1 MAGRPRAWLRRLAP
15 AVRRGGAAAALAAW
29 LAAPAAA
36 QVPPGAAVAGLTVTT
51 VHLEEKGQPVTEPG
65 LVGLVETQAGQPLS
79 LVEVHDTIAR
89 LFGIGRFQNVIV
101 HATREGAGVALR
113 YELVPLQSVVRVDF
127 EGDLGLDEKRLRATL
142 EDRFNGLPPVGRAPA
157 AARALEDLYAG
168 FGYTHATVTPA
179 PPRQDPHGLVLVFD
193 VAAGRRASLG
203 TVTIVGTP
211 RLPDAQ
217 LLDRLDVHPGGDY
230 DRDALD
236 RALARYVTELR
247 SHGYYEATARHEVT
261 IGGGGRTIDL
271 TIDVESGPLVEVT
284 FAGDRLPPDREKDLV
299 PVQREGSVDED
310 LLEDSDRRI
319 EQYLREQ
326 GYARAQATHRRTQHD
341 GRLDIVFTVHRGLQY
356 RVDHV
361 EITGNQTVPETDL
374 RPLVR
379 TAPGEPFVASRLS
392 ADVAAIEATYRRLGY
407 SEATVVSSVP
417 EPAPSASG
425 AAAAFVTPRIVITEG
440 PRTTVGRVDIE
451 GDHAVPVAD
460 LAAVIQSKAGDPY
473 SDRRTLMD
481 RDALTELYL
490 DRGYLSASVRVEPRF
505 NADHTSVDLVFTV
518 SEGPQAIVDHI
529 IVVGNTRTN
538 TSTILREL
546 PLKPGDPL
554 GLSERIESQR
564 RLQALG
570 LFRRVD
576 ISVLDHGGTRHD
588 LLVTVEEAPATTIGY
603 GGGLEGGRRLRP
615 SSTGGPPSER
625 IDIAPRGF
633 FEIGR
638 RNLWGKNRSINLY
651 SRLSVR
657 QSDNVADPS
666 QSGHFDEYRVVGS
679 YREPRAFGTNAD
691 LLVNGFLEQGVRT
704 SFNFF
709 RKGVTAE
716 FSKALTPRVRFAF
729 RYNFGYTKVFD
740 ERLDPQDQL
749 LIDRLFPQV
758 RLSIFSG
765 SLVRDTRDDAID
777 PAKGRLLSVD
787 GEVAARRLG
796 SQVGFVKTFLQAF
809 LFRQLLP
816 RSRLILAVGA
826 RLGLATGFPR
836 DILAVTPDG
845 EPILG
850 PDGQPI
856 VTTVRD
862 LPASERFFAGG
873 DSTVRGFALDQL
885 GRPDTI
891 DSSGFPIGG
900 NGLVVLNAELR
911 SPLWHNLGVVGFV
924 DGGNVFKRASDIDLG
939 LLRGSVGFGL
949 RYKSPIGPLR
959 VDLGFKVNPQT
970 LVTGGRERLTALHIS
985 FGQAF

>member
-1 MAGRPRAWLRRLAP
+1 MAGRPRAWLRRLAR
-15 AVRRGGAAAALAAW
+15 AVRRGGAAAGLAAW

-36 QVPPGAAVAGLTVTT
+36 QVPPGAPFAGLTVTA
-51 VHLEEKGQPVTEPG
+51 VHLEENGQEVTEPG
-65 LVGLVETQAGQPLS
+65 LVGLVETLAGQPLS
-79 LVEVHDTIAR
+79 LVEVRDTIAR
-89 LFGIGRFQNVIV
+89 LFGIGRFQNVLV
-101 HATREGAGVALR
+101 DATRDGAGVALR

-127 EGDLGLDEKRLRATL
+127 EGDLGLDAGRLRATL
-142 EDRFNGLPPVGRAPA
+142 DDRFNGLPPVGRAPA

-179 PPRQDPHGLVLVFD
+179 PPRQDPRGLVLVFD
-193 VAAGRRASLG
+193 IDAGPRARLG
-203 TVTIVGTP
+203 TVAVVGTP

-217 LLDRLDVHPGGDY
+217 LLDRLDVRPGGDY
-230 DRDALD
+230 DRAALD
-236 RALARYVTELR
+236 RALARYVAELR
-247 SHGYYEATARHEVT
+247 GHGYYEAAARHETTV
-261 IGGGGRTIDL
+261 GPDGRTLDL

-284 FAGDRLPPDREKDLV
+284 FEGDRLPADREKELV

-326 GYARAQATHRRTQHD
+326 GYARARATHRRTQQD
-341 GRLDIVFTVHRGLQY
+341 DRLDIVFTVHRGLQY
-356 RVDHV
+356 RVDRV
-361 EITGNQTVPETDL
+361 EITGNQAVPETDL

-379 TAPGEPFVASRLS
+379 TDPGEPFVASRLG
-392 ADVAAIEATYRRLGY
+392 ADVAAIEAYYRRQGY
-407 SEATVVSSVP
+407 AEAKVVSEVP

-425 AAAAFVTPRIVITEG
+425 PAAAFVTPRIVITEG
-440 PRTTVGRVDIE
+440 PRTLVGGVDIE
-451 GDHAVPVAD
+451 GNHAVPTAD
-460 LAAVIQSKAGDPY
+460 LAAAIQSKAGDPY
-473 SDRRTLMD
+473 TDRRALAD
-481 RDALTELYL
+481 RDAVTELYL
-490 DRGYLSASVRVEPRF
+490 DRGYLSASVQVAPRF
-505 NADHTSVDLVFTV
+505 DESHSSVDLVFTV

-529 IVVGNTRTN
+529 IVVGNTRTS

-546 PLKPGDPL
+546 PLEPGDPL
-554 GLSERIESQR
+554 GLSARIDSQR

-588 LLVTVEEAPATTIGY
+588 LLVTVEEAPTTTIGY

-615 SSTGGPPSER
+615 SSTGGPPAER

-657 QSDNVADPS
+657 QSDNVTDPS
-666 QSGHFDEYRVVGS
+666 RSGHFNEYRVVSS

-716 FSKALTPRVRFAF
+716 LSKALRPRVRFSG
-729 RYNFGYTKVFD
+729 RYSFGYTKVFD
-740 ERLDPQDQL
+740 DRLTGGDQL

-758 RLSIFSG
+758 RLSALSG

-787 GEVAARRLG
+787 GEMAARAMG
-796 SQVGFVKTFLQAF
+796 SQVGYVKTFLQGF
-809 LFRQLLP
+809 MYRQLTP
-816 RSRLILAVGA
+816 DRLILALGA

-836 DILAVTPDG
+836 DLVETDANGNPV
-845 EPILG
+845 LG
-850 PDGQPI
+850 ANGQP
-856 VTTVRD
+856 VVKVSKD

-911 SPLWHNLGVVGFV
+911 SPQWHSLGVVGFV
-924 DGGNVFKRASDIDLG
+924 DAGSVFKRAGQINLG
-939 LLRGSVGFGL
+939 NLRSSVGFGL

-959 VDLGFKVNPQT
+959 VDLGFKLNPQT
-970 LVTGGRERLTALHIS
+970 LAKGGRERLTALHIS